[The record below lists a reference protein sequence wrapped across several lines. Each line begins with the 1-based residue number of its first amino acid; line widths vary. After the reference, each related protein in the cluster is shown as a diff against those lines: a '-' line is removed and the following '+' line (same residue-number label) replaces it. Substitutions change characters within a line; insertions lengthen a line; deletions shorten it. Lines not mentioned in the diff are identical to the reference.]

1 MADDGGRYTY
11 RIYWSDDDGGYVG
24 TVAEFPDLR
33 YAAPSSVAALSGLHV
48 LVHERVSELEAE
60 GADVPQPYGER
71 EYSGRF
77 VVRVPPE
84 LHRRLAIEAAEQGVS
99 LNRLVQ
105 TRLASER

>member
-1 MADDGGRYTY
+1 MADDGGRYAY
-11 RIYWSDDDGGYVG
+11 RIYWSDDDGGYVAS
-24 TVAEFPDLR
+24 VAEFPDLR
-33 YAAPSSVAALSGLHV
+33 YAARSSVAALTGLHV
-48 LVHERVSELEAE
+48 LVRERVAALEAAGE
-60 GADVPQPYGER
+60 EVPKPFGER

-84 LHRRLAIEAAEQGVS
+84 LHRRLVIEAAEQGVS